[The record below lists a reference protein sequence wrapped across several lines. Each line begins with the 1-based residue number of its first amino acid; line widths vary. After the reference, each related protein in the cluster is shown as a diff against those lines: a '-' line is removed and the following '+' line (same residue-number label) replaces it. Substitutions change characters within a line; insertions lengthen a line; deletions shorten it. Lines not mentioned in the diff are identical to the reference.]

1 MNVSWALRQASEA
14 PELHLV
20 IRRMAKQLLQM
31 ERCRR
36 KHVKHFLD
44 FYDEQI
50 LAWPNIRAKSILRR
64 FADGF

>member
-14 PELHLV
+14 PELHLI
-20 IRRMAKQLLQM
+20 IRRRAKQILQM

-36 KHVKHFLD
+36 VDIKHFMD
-44 FYDEQI
+44 YHDEQL